1 MTGHPDD
8 VQLSR
13 LVDGDLSLT
22 SREAVIAH
30 LRLCPSCSERH
41 DQLVA
46 VAATLR
52 LEPPLRWTRE
62 ETDSVLHQLPQ
73 RRHRV
78 RVAVA
83 GGVSLVMCGLVVV
96 EAAPLIAAMLGLV
109 GVLIGLSGALTPSA
123 LAAGG
128 PQLLVAVAAIAIL
141 APLAAYPLARWR

>member
-1 MTGHPDD
+1 MTDHPDD

-13 LVDGDLSLT
+13 LIDGDLSLT
-22 SREAVIAH
+22 SREAVMAH
-30 LRLCPSCSERH
+30 LRLCPACSQRH

-46 VAATLR
+46 VTATLR
-52 LEPPLRWTRE
+52 LESPLLWTSN
-62 ETDSVLHQLPQ
+62 ETESVLGRLPQ

-96 EAAPLIAAMLGLV
+96 EAAPLIAATLASV
-109 GVLIGLSGALTPSA
+109 GVVVGLSGVLTPPA
-123 LAAGG
+123 VAASG
-128 PQLLVAVAAIAIL
+128 PQLLVVVAAIAIL